1 MLSFHSFLQSLPSL
15 YSNEELETQTVLGPV
30 IEAALL
36 TAQVDS
42 GNWFSDLNNANNNN
56 PSIPVGK
63 IYLFHCTLPNFG
75 TDADTPGRLK
85 PRWTTSPGIYSFI
98 LFIIILKNQNYFYR

>member
-1 MLSFHSFLQSLPSL
+1 LPTL
-15 YSNEELETQTVLGPV
+15 YFDEELDEQTVLGPV

-36 TAQVDS
+36 TCQVDAR
-42 GNWFSDLNNANNNN
+42 NWIPGITNGDSNNPSQQ

-63 IYLFHCTLPNFG
+63 VYVFHCTLPTFG

-85 PRWTTSPGIYSFI
+85 PRWTTTPGIH
-98 LFIIILKNQNYFYR
+98 